1 MRLDQIWLHSARA
14 MAVAFVSFALTTA
27 APAADGTSGG
37 KYKPVF
43 QVKLAADSG
52 AIVAAYLRAYRSPTP
67 EVAIKRWEHFL
78 SEYAERDSIG
88 DITDLTLLRQAHLE
102 LMRLYY
108 QKGQVEEA
116 DRLLKKADD
125 YAVFSVSEP
134 AEGERWCRAN
144 KFCK

>member
-1 MRLDQIWLHSARA
+1 MKPALCLEICSRL
-14 MAVAFVSFALTTA
+14 AVAIASVALTATA
-27 APAADGTSGG
+27 LAADGTSGG

-43 QVKLAADSG
+43 EAKLAADSG
-52 AIVAAYLRAYRSPTP
+52 AIVAAYLQAYRSPTP
-67 EVAIKRWEHFL
+67 EVAIKRWEKFL
-78 SEYAERDSIG
+78 GEYAEGDSVG

-108 QKGQVEEA
+108 QKGRVEEA
-116 DRLLKKADD
+116 DRLLKKAAD
-125 YAVFSVSEP
+125 YAVYLASDP